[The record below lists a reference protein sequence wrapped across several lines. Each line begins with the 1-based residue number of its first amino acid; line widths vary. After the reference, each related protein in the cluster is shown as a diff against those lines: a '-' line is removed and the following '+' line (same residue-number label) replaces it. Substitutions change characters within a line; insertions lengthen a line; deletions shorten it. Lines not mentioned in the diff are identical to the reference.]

1 MISTNIWIWVSAL
14 LTICSFSLLYGD
26 NILFRFAEYTFISVV
41 IGHAVVTGLQTLYPM
56 FYPLFNGTQLILI
69 IPLILGIMALFVAW
83 RKYAWIASLPFAVI
97 VGVGTGLSM
106 RAVITTNIVASLNAL
121 FREAGLMFV
130 GQPGDMIGYI
140 IRVVFSISAMFY
152 FLFTVF
158 VKGKGSVSV
167 GWLRSFGKYVL
178 LVYLGIFLGNSVMQ
192 YSGLAT
198 SAINRLLRLWLGFG
212 S

>member
-1 MISTNIWIWVSAL
+1 MISTDFWVWVSAL

-41 IGHAVVTGLQTLYPM
+41 IGHAVVVGLQTLYPM
-56 FYPLFNGTQLILI
+56 FYPLLNGTQPILI

-83 RKYAWIASLPFAVI
+83 RKYAWLAALPFAVI

-106 RAVITTNIVASLNAL
+106 RAVITTDIIGSIRAL
-121 FREAGLMFV
+121 ILETGKIFV
-130 GQPGDMIGYI
+130 GPPADQIGYLV
-140 IRVVFSISAMFY
+140 RVVFCIGAMFY

-158 VKGKGSVSV
+158 VKGRGSVTV
-167 GWLRSFGKYVL
+167 GWLRTFGKYVL
-178 LVYLGIFLGNSVMQ
+178 LIYLGIGLGNSAMQ

-212 S
+212 